1 MSSSRFLRSGLSWA
15 RNSHG
20 HRGFAFTQEDLGNIV
35 SPTASRDDRKKRK
48 RADSSKTENLIV
60 GKDMLDSAFMGLGGI
75 GVELPTLEPMDFENT
90 EDPFSFAPLEEGYNM
105 DSLGLDQDI
114 ASTLSTPFPISPQV
128 TTRRRSVKKSA
139 SAAAKNTQEPAK
151 KKVKAESSEVEMGDK
166 RGRKNFRE
174 RQRRETMKRK
184 FDELTRLIEN
194 DELKNDEIPK
204 MKKMDVLSKAIGTI
218 KELQEQVQQFQMDRY
233 RMAVMLKEQSKN
245 SIRSNKTRR
254 NDIDGFLKKM
264 DIDLNQASHVIRDQE
279 KS

>member
-139 SAAAKNTQEPAK
+139 SAAKNTQEPAK

>member
-151 KKVKAESSEVEMGDK
+151 KKVKAESTQVETGDK

>member
-35 SPTASRDDRKKRK
+35 SPTTSREDRKKRK
-48 RADSSKTENLIV
+48 RADSSKTENLLV

-75 GVELPTLEPMDFENT
+75 GAELPTLEPMDFENT

-139 SAAAKNTQEPAK
+139 SAAKNTQEPAK

>member
-1 MSSSRFLRSGLSWA
+1 
-15 RNSHG
+15 
-20 HRGFAFTQEDLGNIV
+20 
-35 SPTASRDDRKKRK
+35 
-48 RADSSKTENLIV
+48 
-60 GKDMLDSAFMGLGGI
+60 
-75 GVELPTLEPMDFENT
+75 
-90 EDPFSFAPLEEGYNM
+90 M

-139 SAAAKNTQEPAK
+139 SAAKSTQEPAK

>member
-20 HRGFAFTQEDLGNIV
+20 PRGFAFTQEDLGNIV
-35 SPTASRDDRKKRK
+35 SPTTSREDRKKRK

>member
-139 SAAAKNTQEPAK
+139 SAAKSTQEPAK

>member
-75 GVELPTLEPMDFENT
+75 GAELPTLEPMDFENT

-139 SAAAKNTQEPAK
+139 SAAKSTQEPAK